1 MDKLTDDLAQ
11 RKMDIGEDFS
21 IIEVYKSLKELDEI
35 VDVVDVELVARSGDT
50 YSDISFSISE
60 NLSSDGRV
68 LICPQNAVFE
78 IKLPESDIKGT
89 VK

>member
-1 MDKLTDDLAQ
+1 MSEKKL
-11 RKMDIGEDFS
+11 
-21 IIEVYKSLKELDEI
+21 VI
-35 VDVVDVELVARSGDT
+35 VSALVLVDQ
-50 YSDISFSISE
+50 
-60 NLSSDGRV
+60 DGRV